1 MAKLNKIA
9 HSRLLLQAQEAKE
22 MGLDRLARGMFFALK
37 LAEEDADMPVSK
49 YSYEEM
55 QEEIYQELWE
65 LVSKVA
71 QYYDVDNITAEKI
84 DDVLQE
90 MRDNF
95 LEKVE
100 EVLGVEEG
108 SVGALEPE
116 VPGETKEADI

>member
-49 YSYEEM
+49 YSYEQM

-71 QYYDVDNITAEKI
+71 QYYDVDDITAEKI

>member
-49 YSYEEM
+49 YSYEQM